1 MQNLLPLLERVWF
14 CRSRVKFRKLP
25 FLTQMILRL
34 HFEKCHFKAM
44 QMTCYPSRFRRRLVS
59 FKELMSV
66 TKEKRSVLGKVGEH
80 GSIPLPPAFHK
91 QLEVYDALRT

>member
-1 MQNLLPLLERVWF
+1 M
-14 CRSRVKFRKLP
+14 
-25 FLTQMILRL
+25 
-34 HFEKCHFKAM
+34 
-44 QMTCYPSRFRRRLVS
+44 S

-91 QLEVYDALRT
+91 QLEVYDALRM